1 MASPA
6 MNDYFIGLAN
16 EHRALAA
23 SSTGPERSK
32 HKEKADQYERLG
44 GARDLY
50 RKSA

>member
-6 MNDYFIGLAN
+6 MNDYFIGLAK

-23 SSTGPERSK
+23 TTSGQERSK
-32 HKEKADQYERLG
+32 HKEKADQYERLS

>member
-6 MNDYFIGLAN
+6 MKDYFIGLAK

-23 SSTGPERSK
+23 TTTGPVRSK
-32 HKEKADQYERLG
+32 HQEKADQYERLG

-50 RKSA
+50 RKRA

>member
-6 MNDYFIGLAN
+6 MNVYFIGLAK

-23 SSTGPERSK
+23 TTTGAERTK
-32 HKEKADQYERLG
+32 HREKADQYERLG

-50 RKSA
+50 RKTA